1 MSKVMDIENTSL
13 PKIRGRE
20 KEQKVMSNKSNLI
33 LRNESGMALVVAL
46 FMIVILSLIGL
57 ASSSSST
64 FEIRLSG
71 NKRGA
76 TDAFYSA
83 DGGAISLL
91 ADVANFSTTG
101 WQSITTANFD
111 TNAFLKA
118 RQEFKSEFNSTMLM
132 TSAAPNFS
140 LPASVSFTDQP
151 TVTRMRLDRGTP
163 RGIGSSAI
171 NFLYEYYI
179 VDSIGRDQTDFSSV
193 KSQSEIR
200 EKIVRLEPTGQ

>member
-1 MSKVMDIENTSL
+1 
-13 PKIRGRE
+13 
-20 KEQKVMSNKSNLI
+20 
-33 LRNESGMALVVAL
+33 
-46 FMIVILSLIGL
+46 LSLIGL